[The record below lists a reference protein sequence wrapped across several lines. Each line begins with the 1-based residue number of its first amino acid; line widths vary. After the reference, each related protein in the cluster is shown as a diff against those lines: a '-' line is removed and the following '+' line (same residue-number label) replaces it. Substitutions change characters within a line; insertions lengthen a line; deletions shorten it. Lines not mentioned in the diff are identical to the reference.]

1 MNGHCNRIKII
12 VSSEFLMAACWF
24 WSPNVKNTIPFRFEN
39 PLKYYIILRFI
50 AGLIIHSDGTNWN
63 HNISCNVPCHN
74 KHNKPIHETHT
85 HTHLVNISYFISNKF
100 PDQTRK
106 TQPHQINYLTET
118 SETTYWKMNLSWYH
132 FVCDKTFRINKCNE
146 C

>member
-24 WSPNVKNTIPFRFEN
+24 WSPNAKNTIPFRFEN

-118 SETTYWKMNLSWYH
+118 SETTHWKMNLSWYH
-132 FVCDKTFRINKCNE
+132 FVCDKTFRINNCNE